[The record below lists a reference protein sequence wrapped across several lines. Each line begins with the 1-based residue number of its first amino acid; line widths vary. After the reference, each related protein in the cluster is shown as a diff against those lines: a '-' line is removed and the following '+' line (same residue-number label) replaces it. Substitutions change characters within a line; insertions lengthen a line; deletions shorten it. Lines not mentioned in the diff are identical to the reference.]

1 MSKEDLQRPWNGQE
15 SKEFIKSAGFK
26 KWLQTTSINP
36 MLGISTYADA
46 EGNMKPS
53 PVLGIGISFDKTK
66 LDPSQKR
73 EHHFTQV
80 GVAFDVMDMQL
91 FAGLN

>member
-1 MSKEDLQRPWNGQE
+1 
-15 SKEFIKSAGFK
+15 
-26 KWLQTTSINP
+26 